1 MHRPIPPSR
10 SRPGP
15 WLASLAL
22 LVSLAAAPDA
32 SAVALG
38 QVDDFEDGTTQGWI
52 INLLGTGNPPAET
65 LPVNVSTGGPAGAGD
80 NYLRL
85 TSVGGYG
92 AGSRLVG
99 INVSQWQGDFITQ
112 NVLGISASVINLGVT
127 DVSLRLYLKSDA
139 GGGFNDAI
147 SSAPIVLPSGSGW
160 TNVVFPTTVAALSSI
175 NGSAATALAAL
186 TELRILHSANGAFP
200 GEIIVAQIG
209 VDNLAAIP
217 EPNTAL
223 LIGCGLIAL
232 AARRRQ
238 G

>member
-1 MHRPIPPSR
+1 MHRSTPLSGTR
-10 SRPGP
+10 LAV
-15 WLASLAL
+15 WLATLAL
-22 LVSLAAAPDA
+22 FASLAAAPDA

-52 INLLGTGNPPAET
+52 INLLGTGNPPAAT

-99 INVSQWQGDFITQ
+99 INVSQWQGDYITQ

-127 DVSLRLYLKSDA
+127 DVWLRLYVRSDA

-147 SSAPIVLPSGSGW
+147 STAPIVLPSGSGW
-160 TNVVFPTTVAALSSI
+160 TNVVFPTTAAALSSI
-175 NGSAATALAAL
+175 NGSAATALAAV
-186 TELRILHSANGAFP
+186 TELRILHSLNGAFP
-200 GEIIVAQIG
+200 GEIIAAQIG
-209 VDNLAAIP
+209 VDDLAAVP
-217 EPNTAL
+217 EPSTAL
-223 LIGCGLIAL
+223 LLGFGLLAL
-232 AARRRQ
+232 AARRR